1 MSDLQCP
8 ATFLVV
14 GWAPAPCEP
23 GDVERVRGEGRGR
36 LAEPAGLA
44 DLAELAEELRDRRI
58 AVVCSGR
65 DATALGAASLLAG
78 RLGVPHRGID
88 GLEPPPAGPARAG
101 AAGADAQGGVAKG
114 AGAPGVG
121 AARADA
127 PSARHRAA
135 LDALADLYRGETVV
149 VVMDIGV
156 LTALWPGTRTHDA
169 VGALSPYRLV
179 TVQVDGDGWRLL
191 GRPGGG

>member
-14 GWAPAPCEP
+14 GWGPVPREP
-23 GDVERVRGEGRGR
+23 EGVERVLGEGRGR
-36 LAEPAGLA
+36 LPEVAGLPEP
-44 DLAELAEELRDRRI
+44 AELAMELRDRRI

-65 DATALGAASLLAG
+65 DATAHAAAKGLAG
-78 RLGVPHRGID
+78 LLGVPHHSIE
-88 GLEPPPAGPARAG
+88 GLEPLSAGLSCAE
-101 AAGADAQGGVAKG
+101 AQG
-114 AGAPGVG
+114 AGAQGAGVAG
-121 AARADA
+121 ADA

-135 LDALADLYRGETVV
+135 LNALADVHRGETVLV
-149 VVMDIGV
+149 VTDASV
-156 LTALWPGTRTHDA
+156 LTALWPGTRSPDGEGA
-169 VGALSPYRLV
+169 VSPYRLV

>member
-14 GWAPAPCEP
+14 GWAPAPCEH

-36 LAEPAGLA
+36 LGEPAGLA
-44 DLAELAEELRDRRI
+44 DLADELRDRRI

-88 GLEPPPAGPARAG
+88 GLQPPPAGPARAG

-121 AARADA
+121 AEGADA

-135 LDALADLYRGETVV
+135 LDALADLHRGETVV
-149 VVMDIGV
+149 VVMDISV
-156 LTALWPGTRTHDA
+156 LTALWPGTRTRDA
-169 VGALSPYRLV
+169 VGAPSPYRLV